1 MGIMGIHPDDTHDNT
16 LRKVA
21 WIREDECIGC
31 VKCVQACPVDAIVG
45 AAKQIHTV
53 ISNDCIGCDLCVPAC
68 PVDCIEMHPLVDQ
81 QFDPM
86 AADNARRRAAARTMR
101 LAQNNRQPHSHG
113 KARTSPAANNTQ
125 YPTDNIHHLN
135 LKKLQATAAMTKKQ
149 HKEAVQA
156 LARAQRAGYNGI
168 AAMQAR
174 VETLQQ
180 KADAAQQALAAA
192 MPQQQSSGI

>member
-1 MGIMGIHPDDTHDNT
+1 MNIVGIHPDDTHDNR

-21 WIREDECIGC
+21 WIREEECIGC
-31 VKCVQACPVDAIVG
+31 VKCIHACPVDAIVG

-53 ISNDCIGCDLCVPAC
+53 ISNDCTGCDLCIPAC
-68 PVDCIEMHPLVDQ
+68 PVDCIEMRPLVDQ
-81 QFDPM
+81 QMDP
-86 AADNARRRAAARTMR
+86 AADENARRRSAARTMR
-101 LAQNNRQPHSHG
+101 LARDRQQRSHA
-113 KARTSPAANNTQ
+113 KMPAANSTQ
-125 YPTDNIHHLN
+125 HPTDNIHHR
-135 LKKLQATAAMTKKQ
+135 KKLQAAAAMTKKQ